1 MRGPEKKVPGSR
13 TQSTYYLGAAPVL
26 GSFMVKELKIG
37 ITGLPSVGKTRTLLK
52 IVEKL
57 EEKEI
62 IVGGMVTESID
73 EGATRLGFRI
83 VNWLTKEEGI
93 LAHVDFTDAKVKVAG
108 FGVDMNVLEG
118 LGVTAIEQAIRQAE
132 CIVIDE
138 VGKMEME
145 SPLFCEAVKKALD
158 SSKPMIMTLH
168 KKSRNPLLQ
177 DIRRRDDIRILEV
190 TKINRNLLPYKIE
203 KLLEGENI

>member
-1 MRGPEKKVPGSR
+1 MP
-13 TQSTYYLGAAPVL
+13 Q
-26 GSFMVKELKIG
+26 ELKIG

-57 EEKEI
+57 EAKDT

-73 EGATRLGFRI
+73 EDGKRLGFRL

-93 LAHVDFTDAKVKVAG
+93 LAHVDFESAKVKVG
-108 FGVDMNVLEG
+108 KFGVDLNALES
-118 LGVTAIEQAIRQAE
+118 LGVPAIEQAIREAE
-132 CIVIDE
+132 VIVIDE

-145 SPLFCEAVKKALD
+145 SDRFCAAVKAALD
-158 SSKPMIMTLH
+158 CDKPLIMTLH

-190 TKINRNLLPYKIE
+190 TKVNRNLLPYKIE
-203 KLLEGENI
+203 KLLEGEVL

>member
-1 MRGPEKKVPGSR
+1 
-13 TQSTYYLGAAPVL
+13 
-26 GSFMVKELKIG
+26 MVKELKIG

-57 EEKEI
+57 EEKET

-73 EGATRLGFRI
+73 EGTTRLGFRI

-93 LAHVDFTDAKVKVAG
+93 LAHIDFTDAKVKVAG

-118 LGVTAIEQAIRQAE
+118 LGVTAIEQAIREAE
-132 CIVIDE
+132 VIVIDE

-145 SPLFCEAVKKALD
+145 SPMFCATVKKALD
-158 SSKPMIMTLH
+158 CSKPMIMTLH

>member
-1 MRGPEKKVPGSR
+1 MA
-13 TQSTYYLGAAPVL
+13 Q
-26 GSFMVKELKIG
+26 ELKIG

-57 EEKEI
+57 EEKET

-73 EGATRLGFRI
+73 DGGVRKGFKI
-83 VNWLTKEEGI
+83 TNWLTKEEGI
-93 LAHVDFTDAKVKVAG
+93 LAHQDFADAKVKVG
-108 FGVDMNVLEG
+108 KFGVDMNALETI
-118 LGVTAIEQAIRQAE
+118 GVPAIEQAIREAE
-132 CIVIDE
+132 VIVIDE

-145 SPLFCEAVKKALD
+145 SDRFCASVKAALD

-203 KLLEGENI
+203 KLLEGEVI

>member
-1 MRGPEKKVPGSR
+1 M
-13 TQSTYYLGAAPVL
+13 AH
-26 GSFMVKELKIG
+26 ELKIG

-52 IVEKL
+52 IIEKL
-57 EEKEI
+57 ETKEV

-73 EGATRLGFRI
+73 EDSQRKGFKI
-83 VNWLTKEEGI
+83 TNWLTREEGI
-93 LAHVDFTDAKVKVAG
+93 LAHVDIQGDVKVG
-108 FGVDMNVLEG
+108 KFGVDLKALNEI
-118 LGVTAIEQAIRQAE
+118 GVQAILQAIREAE
-132 CIVIDE
+132 VIVIDE

-145 SPLFCEAVKKALD
+145 SEEFCAAVKAALD
-158 SSKPMIMTLH
+158 CNKPMLMTLH

-203 KLLEGENI
+203 KLLEGEVL

>member
-1 MRGPEKKVPGSR
+1 
-13 TQSTYYLGAAPVL
+13 
-26 GSFMVKELKIG
+26 MVKELKIG

-57 EEKEI
+57 EEKEQ

-93 LAHVDFTDAKVKVAG
+93 LAHVDFTDAKIKVG
-108 FGVDMNVLEG
+108 DFGVDLGALEEIG
-118 LGVTAIEQAIRQAE
+118 IPAIEQAIREAE
-132 CIVIDE
+132 VIVIDE

-145 SPLFCEAVKKALD
+145 SQLFCDSVKKALD
-158 SSKPMIMTLH
+158 TPKPMIMTLH

-177 DIRRRDDIRILEV
+177 DLRRRDDVRILEV
-190 TKINRNLLPYKIE
+190 TPVNKNLLPYKIE
-203 KLLEGENI
+203 KLMKDHLQTSYY

>member
-1 MRGPEKKVPGSR
+1 
-13 TQSTYYLGAAPVL
+13 
-26 GSFMVKELKIG
+26 MVKELKIG

-57 EEKEI
+57 EEKEV
-62 IVGGMVTESID
+62 IVGGMVTESLD
-73 EGATRLGFRI
+73 EGTNRLGFRI
-83 VNWLTKEEGI
+83 INWLTKEEGL

-108 FGVDMNVLEG
+108 FGVDMNVLDG
-118 LGVTAIEQAIRQAE
+118 LGVTAIEQAIREAE
-132 CIVIDE
+132 VIVIDE

-145 SPLFCEAVKKALD
+145 SPAFCAAVKKALD

>member
-1 MRGPEKKVPGSR
+1 
-13 TQSTYYLGAAPVL
+13 
-26 GSFMVKELKIG
+26 MVKELKIG

-57 EEKEI
+57 EEKEG

-73 EGATRLGFRI
+73 EGTTRLGFRL

-108 FGVDMNVLEG
+108 YGVDMNVLETI
-118 LGVTAIEQAIRQAE
+118 GVPAIEQAIKEAE
-132 CIVIDE
+132 VIVIDE

-145 SPLFCEAVKKALD
+145 SAAFCAAVKKALD

-190 TKINRNLLPYKIE
+190 TRINRNLLPYKIE

>member
-1 MRGPEKKVPGSR
+1 MA
-13 TQSTYYLGAAPVL
+13 Q
-26 GSFMVKELKIG
+26 ELKIG

-57 EEKEI
+57 EEKET
-62 IVGGMVTESID
+62 IVGGMVTESMD
-73 EGATRLGFRI
+73 DGQGNRTGFKI
-83 VNWLTKEEGI
+83 VNWLTKEEGV
-93 LAHVDFTDAKVKVAG
+93 LAHADFQDSKVKVG
-108 FGVDMNVLEG
+108 KFGVDLNALETI
-118 LGVTAIEQAIRQAE
+118 GVPAIEQAIREAE
-132 CIVIDE
+132 VIVIDE

-145 SPLFCEAVKKALD
+145 SDRFCDAVKKALD
-158 SSKPMIMTLH
+158 CAKPMIMTLH

-203 KLLEGENI
+203 KLLEGEVI

>member
-1 MRGPEKKVPGSR
+1 MA
-13 TQSTYYLGAAPVL
+13 Q
-26 GSFMVKELKIG
+26 ELKIG

-57 EEKEI
+57 EEKET

-73 EGATRLGFRI
+73 DGPVRKGFKI
-83 VNWLTKEEGI
+83 VNWLTKEEGV
-93 LAHVDFTDAKVKVAG
+93 LAHIDFKDAKIQVGKY
-108 FGVDMNVLEG
+108 GVDLNALES
-118 LGVTAIEQAIRQAE
+118 LGVPAIEQAIREAE
-132 CIVIDE
+132 VIVIDE

-145 SPLFCEAVKKALD
+145 SDKFCLAVKAALD
-158 SSKPMIMTLH
+158 STKPMIMTLH

-190 TKINRNLLPYKIE
+190 TRINRNLLPYKIE
-203 KLLEGENI
+203 KLLEGEVM